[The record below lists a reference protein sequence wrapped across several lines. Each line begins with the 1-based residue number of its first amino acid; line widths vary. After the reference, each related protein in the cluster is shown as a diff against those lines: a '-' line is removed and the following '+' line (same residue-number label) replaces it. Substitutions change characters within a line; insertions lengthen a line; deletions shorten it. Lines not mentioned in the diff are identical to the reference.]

1 MDTMPRRVLVIDDNL
16 LNANLSRI
24 ILTRAGYEVE
34 LAHNG
39 FEALDAMRARAFDLA
54 LVDINMPGMSGCD
67 LCSLVRA
74 GDFAPGIKLVAH
86 TAMAMPSETEALKGV
101 GFDEI
106 LTKPASRD
114 ALLAAVG
121 RQLA

>member
-1 MDTMPRRVLVIDDNL
+1 MAQRILVIDDNE

-24 ILTRAGYEVE
+24 ILTRAGYDVVV
-34 LAHNG
+34 AHNG
-39 FEALDAMRARAFDLA
+39 FDALESIRKDPFDLA

-74 GDFAPGIKLVAH
+74 GDFAPSIRLIAH
-86 TAMAMPSETEALKGV
+86 TAMAMPDETAALRGV

-106 LTKPASRD
+106 LIKPASRD
-114 ALLAAVG
+114 ALLAAVE